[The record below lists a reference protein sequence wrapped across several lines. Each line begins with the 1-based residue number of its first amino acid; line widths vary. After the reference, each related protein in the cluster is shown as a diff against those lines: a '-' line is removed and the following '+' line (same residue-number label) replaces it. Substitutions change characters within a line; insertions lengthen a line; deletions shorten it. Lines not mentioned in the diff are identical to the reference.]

1 MVGIA
6 PGERRR
12 LINMKAN
19 MNVPANKMIQT
30 YSQAVE
36 VPQGYFG
43 TSHRSREQPQASVLT
58 FESTPQPDPAYFGDF
73 SGISTAAY
81 LTVAAAAGAAAAIYN
96 SKKEEAKKKQLI
108 ADAAA
113 KKAAAAKAAAAKAA
127 AEAAKVAANSFNE
140 AKKKRAIADQ
150 AAKDAEK
157 YRKQAQR
164 EQQYAS
170 SAAQAAAEAASVP
183 NPRLSSSKAQQTKVH
198 AANAAKQADQSR
210 AVAIEAQNASMQA
223 SAAAT
228 AAERAAAK
236 STQIAQ
242 QAANAAI
249 AEANAAQKSFERAKA
264 EAAKATQAE
273 KLAKQEYEFALKSS
287 KEASAEEERI
297 RLAKVAEAEA
307 AAAAAEASAAAA
319 QQISY
324 PAWWPGDHSKQINN
338 ILAEANQPKVIELF
352 GSEPVLLT
360 KKDSANTVGVLTTTL
375 ARFKNMR
382 QAVDSKPEVTPG
394 DKALLSK
401 IIAILTTAL
410 EEAESYWS
418 EQTVFKRAVEWANN
432 PVVLENITDRVNVKV
447 VDGLNPNL
455 PADKSKLL
463 TVRNKLFKLY
473 TSTGP
478 AEYQGMLTRQER
490 NLMSSAV
497 GVIDKF
503 IKDSLIE
510 NQFTQADA
518 EEIRNIAT
526 GFAEASRI
534 AWTQVMLDAIEEII
548 EEGLTTPLTLE
559 QVQDKLSKLP
569 QPSLGQG
576 EGTHWVPLNGI
587 RGFSG
592 FGAIGAMQAHDK
604 HRNRRS
610 PRVVTPSQ
618 QFTYLQTQRE
628 LSRHRAKK
636 GASIDVN
643 APSNQV
649 TKLRPWQLQTVLP
662 TSEKQQV
669 SLAIDAQLSKV
680 GANQMMLTQDAHNH
694 IGLVINNITG
704 RMSPE
709 QKVQVVMN
717 EISTKI
723 LNRSGMLNRN
733 VRASWNSTST
743 TSSVTIDPVNE
754 ENLQGLGSAFL
765 KTKAAMGRL
774 LG

>member
-12 LINMKAN
+12 LARTKAG
-19 MNVPANKMIQT
+19 MNVPANKMIQQ

-73 SGISTAAY
+73 SGISTVAY
-81 LTVAAAAGAAAAIYN
+81 LTVSAAAGAAAAIYN
-96 SKKEEAKKKQLI
+96 SKKEDAKKKKLT

-113 KKAAAAKAAAAKAA
+113 KKAAATAAAAAAAAAA
-127 AEAAKVAANSFNE
+127 AEKVAVNGFNE
-140 AKKKRAIADQ
+140 AKKKRALADK
-150 AAKDAEK
+150 AAQMAENF
-157 YRKQAQR
+157 RKQAQR
-164 EQQYAS
+164 QQQYAAS
-170 SAAQAAAEAASVP
+170 VAQAAMEAAEIP
-183 NPRLSSSKAQQTKVH
+183 NSQLSMQKAQQTKIH
-198 AANAAKQADQSR
+198 AAEAAKQAGHSTER
-210 AVAIEAQNASMQA
+210 AIQAQNASMQA

-228 AAERAAAK
+228 AAERAAVT
-236 STQIAQ
+236 STQIARQ
-242 QAANAAI
+242 SALAAVD
-249 AEANAAQKSFERAKA
+249 EANAAQKSFERAQA
-264 EAAKATQAE
+264 EAAKATQAANI
-273 KLAKQEYEFALKSS
+273 AKQEYDFALKSS
-287 KEASAEEERI
+287 KEASGAEERI
-297 RLAKVAEAEA
+297 RLEKVAQAEKEA
-307 AAAAAEASAAAA
+307 AAAAAANKT
-319 QQISY
+319 SY
-324 PAWWPGDHSKQINN
+324 PNWWPGDHSSQINS

-360 KKDSANTVGVLTTTL
+360 KKDSASTTAVLTTTL

-382 QAVDSKPEVTPG
+382 QVVDSKPEVTPG
-394 DKALLSK
+394 DKALLSN
-401 IIAILTTAL
+401 IISILTTAL
-410 EEAESYWS
+410 EDSQAYWS
-418 EQTVFKRAVEWANN
+418 EQTLFNRAVEWANN
-432 PVVLENITDRVNVKV
+432 PVVVENILDRVNVKV

-463 TVRNKLFKLY
+463 TVKNKLFQLY

-478 AEYQGMLTRQER
+478 EEYRNILTRQER
-490 NLMSSAV
+490 NLMASAEAA
-497 GVIDKF
+497 IRKF
-503 IKDSLIE
+503 IENSLIA

-518 EEIRNIAT
+518 EKIRNNMT
-526 GFAEASRI
+526 GFAESVNI
-534 AWTQVMLDAIEEII
+534 AWTQTMLDAIEAII
-548 EEGLTTPLTLE
+548 EEGLTTPLTVE
-559 QVQDKLSKLP
+559 QVNERMAALP
-569 QPSLGQG
+569 QPSSGQG

-643 APSNQV
+643 APSNQ
-649 TKLRPWQLQTVLP
+649 TSKLRPWQLQTVLP

-680 GANQMMLTQDAHNH
+680 GANQMMLTQDAHNY

-704 RMSPE
+704 RMSPG

>member
-12 LINMKAN
+12 LAKTKAG
-19 MNVPANKMIQT
+19 MNVPANKMIQQ

-73 SGISTAAY
+73 SGISTVAY
-81 LTVAAAAGAAAAIYN
+81 LTVSAAAGAAAAIYN
-96 SKKEEAKKKQLI
+96 SKKEDAKKKKLI

-113 KKAAAAKAAAAKAA
+113 KKAAATAAAAAAAAAA
-127 AEAAKVAANSFNE
+127 AEKVAVNGFND
-140 AKKKRAIADQ
+140 AKKMRALADK
-150 AAKDAEK
+150 AAQMAEN
-157 YRKQAQR
+157 YREQAQR
-164 EQQYAS
+164 QQQYA
-170 SAAQAAAEAASVP
+170 ATVAQAAAEAAAIP
-183 NPRLSSSKAQQTKVH
+183 NSQLSMQKAQQTKIH
-198 AANAAKQADQSR
+198 AAEAAKQAGHSTSR
-210 AVAIEAQNASMQA
+210 AIQAQNASMQA

-228 AAERAAAK
+228 AAERAAEK
-236 STQIAQ
+236 STQVAQ
-242 QAANAAI
+242 QSANAAI
-249 AEANAAQKSFERAKA
+249 AEANAAQKSFKRAQA
-264 EAAKATQAE
+264 EAAKATQAANI
-273 KLAKQEYEFALKSS
+273 AKQEYDFALKSS

-297 RLAKVAEAEA
+297 RLERVAQAEKEA
-307 AAAAAEASAAAA
+307 AAAAKSAN
-319 QQISY
+319 QTSY
-324 PAWWPGDHSKQINN
+324 PNWWPGNHSSQIKD

-360 KKDSANTVGVLTTTL
+360 KKDSDNTIGVLTTTL

-401 IIAILTTAL
+401 IIVILTTAL
-410 EEAESYWS
+410 EDSQSYWS
-418 EQTVFKRAVEWANN
+418 EQTLFNRAIEWANN
-432 PVVLENITDRVNVKV
+432 PVVVENITDRINVKV

-478 AEYQGMLTRQER
+478 AEYKNMLTMRER
-490 NLMSSAV
+490 KLIASAV
-497 GVIDKF
+497 SAIDNF
-503 IKDSLIE
+503 IQDSLIE

-518 EEIRNIAT
+518 EKLRENMT
-526 GFAEASRI
+526 GYAESVNI
-534 AWTQVMLDAIEEII
+534 AWTELYINAIEAII

-559 QVQDKLSKLP
+559 QVQEKQADLP
-569 QPSLGQG
+569 NPSTGQG
-576 EGTHWVPLNGI
+576 EGTHWVPLSGI

-604 HRNRRS
+604 HRSRRS

-643 APSNQV
+643 APSNQA
-649 TKLRPWQLQTVLP
+649 TQLRPWQLQTVLP

-704 RMSPE
+704 RMSPG